1 MPIERMSASA
11 AGGVIEK
18 LLPSETERAATLD
31 VFAQVIKHAEKLG
44 GERWSITLKRRRV
57 LLNAGNLRVFDISPK
72 GLKMALDP
80 ARIDDMGKIAI
91 DNAGVQ
97 LEGYDYQLFPSY
109 QVGRVPVDVVAVV
122 WPHLREA
129 AFAAV
134 DGAASWGKCPYR
146 NAHSPGVL
154 SYLAERTGI
163 DVKVPP
169 EPGGASSHLGELLQR
184 SYASANLAFTPD
196 QIASFFTGLQVKGFV
211 LLTGI
216 SGTGKSKLAQHFID
230 AIGHAALSNPA
241 SDAGR
246 IRIRTMPYMVKHG
259 HMIVPKRIAELVEI
273 PEAGEA
279 GEIELHFPGG
289 TEKVR
294 FSHRKYASTDY
305 LELTFR
311 GKARDWAKSELG
323 KIDSFFLEPVTDK
336 NAQLVGFR
344 IQLDAVGEMP
354 AHAGAHRL
362 FLSVGADWRDRT
374 ELLGFY
380 NPVTEKY
387 ESRRFV
393 EFLEEALDAWE
404 RKDRRPY
411 FVILDEMNLARVE
424 YYFADLLS
432 VLESG
437 RRADGLTAEAVE
449 LAYPDGLAATEA
461 PRKRLQIPPNFFV
474 IGTVNSDETTH
485 AFSPK
490 VLDRAF
496 TIELNDVDFDLVYS
510 DEVAPLTASERRE
523 IAQAFSVDGTYPR
536 NDRKG
541 AADLL
546 EDEPQVRD
554 RLQALSDA
562 LQPYEMHF
570 GYRVFD
576 EIVGFL
582 VHANRN
588 KLFPEGIDD
597 AFDAAVLMKVLPK
610 FHGSRSKLER
620 PLLTVLRWCVRPDDD
635 LSEADESF
643 ATLEIALAK
652 VPTEENV
659 TLPATAARVRRMLR
673 ALATS
678 GFASFG

>member
-1 MPIERMSASA
+1 MAIDRMSAASA
-11 AGGVIEK
+11 AAVIEK
-18 LLPSETERAATLD
+18 LIPAEVERDAVLD
-31 VFAQVIKHAEKLG
+31 VFAQVIKHAENLG
-44 GERWSITLKRRRV
+44 SERWSITLKRTRV
-57 LLNAGNLRVFDISPK
+57 RMNAGNLRVFEIGPK

-80 ARIDDMGKIAI
+80 AKIDAQQHASLDR
-91 DNAGVQ
+91 AGIQ
-97 LEGYDYQLFPSY
+97 RENYDYQLFPSY
-109 QVGRVPVDVVAVV
+109 QAARVSVSIVGAM
-122 WPHLREA
+122 WPHLRDA
-129 AFAAV
+129 ALAAV

-154 SYLAERTGI
+154 SYLSARTGI
-163 DVKVPP
+163 EVHVAP
-169 EPGGASSHLGELLQR
+169 ESVVTSSRLGDLLLR
-184 SYASANLAFTPD
+184 SYASANLAFTAD
-196 QIASFFTGLQVKGFV
+196 QIACFFTGLQVKGFV

-230 AIGHAALSNPA
+230 AIGHATSTAPA
-241 SDAGR
+241 QDAGR
-246 IRIRTMPYMVKHG
+246 IRIRAMPYMVKHG
-259 HMIVPKRIAELVEI
+259 HMIVPKRVAELVEI
-273 PEAGEA
+273 PDPGQAGD
-279 GEIELHFPGG
+279 IDLQFPGG
-289 TEKVR
+289 AAKVR

-311 GKARDWAKSELG
+311 GKARDWAKSELA
-323 KIDSFFLEPVTDK
+323 KIDSFFLEPITDG
-336 NAQLVGFR
+336 NAQLTGFR
-344 IQLDAVGEMP
+344 ISLDTAGEMP

-404 RKDRRPY
+404 RKDRRPF

-449 LAYPDGLAATEA
+449 LAYPDGLAASEA
-461 PRKRLQIPPNFFV
+461 PRKRLHLPPNFFV

-496 TIELNDVDFDLVYS
+496 TIELNDVDFDLVYA
-510 DEVAPLTASERRE
+510 DPVAALSSNERRE
-523 IAQAFSVDGTYPR
+523 IAQAFSVGGTYPR
-536 NDRKG
+536 TDREG
-541 AADLL
+541 AIELL
-546 EDEPQVRD
+546 EDAPQVRD
-554 RLQALSDA
+554 RLQSLSDA
-562 LQPYEMHF
+562 LLPYEMHF

-576 EIVGFL
+576 EIVSFL
-582 VHANRN
+582 VHAGRN
-588 KLFPEGIDD
+588 KLFPEGLDD
-597 AFDAAVLMKVLPK
+597 AFDSAVLMKVLPK

-620 PLLTVLRWCVRPDDD
+620 ALLTVLRWCVRPDED
-635 LSEADESF
+635 LSETDEAY
-643 ATLEIALAK
+643 ATLEIALSN

-659 TLPATAARVRRMLR
+659 TLPATATRVRRMLR
-673 ALATS
+673 ALSTS